1 MAGRWIMNQ
10 QTGQPEWVEDGQ
22 SPQRWSVPPG
32 TTQTPVE
39 PLPPNLAFAP
49 PDNTDRG
56 QGSMG
61 GNMRLF
67 TPGFSLGLTGADGR
81 SSRGTPNRT
90 PATELPNNLTFPQP
104 LDFSGL
110 GQSPENQEY
119 IRTLRAFE
127 SDGGPGEYPEAPRFE
142 ADPAAEHLAK
152 RAAARDDQMQ
162 QLLDEMRADA
172 KERDPARRTGLQR
185 FGEFLSALAASGR
198 LEEAGMIWNEID
210 ARYRQEGR
218 DLRNEMRQITMAG
231 FESEDRRDA
240 AQAQF
245 LSAEHGARERTTMA
259 GFQRDVGAYQAG
271 ESARQRQLSIRMALA
286 EAVRN
291 AGIQDRERQEQILGA
306 LIQDPNVS
314 NQAAD
319 ALAQSYGAE
328 GPTAGLLSQSLVT
341 RERAAGLMDRIMR
354 ANLGTPQGRTEL
366 AQYLRAWD
374 PTITAQDLVDADP
387 QQVFMRVVQG
397 RNAAQ
402 AFREYP
408 ELGAVSQY
416 QRMFAS
422 PE

>member
-1 MAGRWIMNQ
+1 MAEVTRYNQRLGRYEIFNQ
-10 QTGQPEWVEDGQ
+10 ETGETRP
-22 SPQRWSVPPG
+22 VPAPTTNVPG
-32 TTQTPVE
+32 QTPVE
-39 PLPPNLAFAP
+39 PLPPSLAFAP

-56 QGSMG
+56 QSSMG

-67 TPGFSLGLTGADGR
+67 TPGFSLGLTQRESSGR
-81 SSRGTPNRT
+81 GETLGRDVGNFRPP
-90 PATELPNNLTFPQP
+90 PAI
-104 LDFSGL
+104 DFSGL
-110 GQSPENQEY
+110 GRSRENEEY
-119 IRTLRAFE
+119 IQTLQGFAN
-127 SDGGPGEYPEAPRFE
+127 SAGPGEYPEAPRFE

-152 RAAARDDQMQ
+152 RAAQRDVQMQ

-240 AQAQF
+240 AQAQL
-245 LSAEHGARERTTMA
+245 LSAGHAARERTTMA

-271 ESARQRQLSIRMALA
+271 ESARQRQLSIGMALA

-306 LIQDPNVS
+306 LVENPSVS

-328 GPTAGLLSQSLVT
+328 GPAGSLVSEGLVG
-341 RERAAGLMDRIMR
+341 RVRAAGLLDRIMR
-354 ANLGTPQGRTEL
+354 TDFGNSRDRTEL
-366 AQYLRAWD
+366 ALYLRAWD
-374 PTITAQDLVDADP
+374 PTITARDLVDADP

-402 AFREYP
+402 AFRQNP
-408 ELGAVSQY
+408 SLGATSQY
-416 QRMFAS
+416 QSMFAS